1 LSGTDALKTSEDQ
14 SSQID
19 PVGAPKPELT
29 RPSVSF
35 IVFALN
41 EEARIE
47 ATVETVLRAIAES
60 NLADYQIVLVNDG
73 SVDKTGAV
81 MDRMA
86 SQNSRIC
93 AVHNATNLGQGGAY
107 KHGLTRAT
115 CDYVMGVAGDNAASV
130 ESIRSTIAPV
140 GKADVVVPYANNPE
154 ARASI
159 RRFGSRGFTAVI
171 NILFGLKIPYYNGA
185 VPRREF
191 LNRIVINTNGYA
203 FFAEIVVKLL
213 VQEGC
218 SHVEVAVNYPASAN
232 AHTSALRIGNLVEVL
247 TDVIRLFFEV
257 RRPKTGAR
265 EVFIN
270 RSS

>member
-1 LSGTDALKTSEDQ
+1 LKTSENQ

-19 PVGAPKPELT
+19 PVGTPKPESA

-47 ATVETVLRAIAES
+47 ATVETVLRAIAQS

-73 SVDKTGAV
+73 SVDNTGAV
-81 MDRMA
+81 MDRIA
-86 SQNSRIC
+86 SHNSRIC
-93 AVHNATNLGQGGAY
+93 AVHNPTNLGQGGAY

-130 ESIRSTIAPV
+130 ESISSTIAPV

-154 ARASI
+154 ARAGI
-159 RRFGSRGFTAVI
+159 RRFGSQAFTTVI
-171 NILFGLKIPYYNGA
+171 NVLFGLKIPYYNGA
-185 VPRREF
+185 VPRRE
-191 LNRIVINTNGYA
+191 LLKRIVIKTNGYA

-218 SHVEVAVNYPASAN
+218 SHVKVAVNYPASAN
-232 AHTSALRIGNLVEVL
+232 AHTSALRIRNLVEVVK
-247 TDVIRLFFEV
+247 DVMGLFFDV
-257 RRPKTGAR
+257 RRRKTGAP
-265 EVFIN
+265 EVFVN

>member
-1 LSGTDALKTSEDQ
+1 MITETQ

-19 PVGAPKPELT
+19 PVGASKSESP

-47 ATVETVLRAIAES
+47 ATVQTVLRAVAQS

-73 SVDKTGAV
+73 STDNTGAV
-81 MDRMA
+81 MERLA
-86 SQNSRIC
+86 SQNPRIC
-93 AVHNATNLGQGGAY
+93 AIHNATNLGQGGAY

-130 ESIRSTIAPV
+130 ESISSTIAPV

-154 ARASI
+154 ARANI
-159 RRFGSRGFTAVI
+159 RRFGSKAFTTVI

-185 VPRREF
+185 VPRRT
-191 LNRIVINTNGYA
+191 LLKRIVINTNGYA

-218 SHVEVAVNYPASAN
+218 SHVDVAVNYPASAN
-232 AHTSALRIGNLVEVL
+232 AHTSALRIKNLAEVL
-247 TDVIRLFFEV
+247 KDVVRLFFDV
-257 RRPKTGAR
+257 RRRKTDAPA
-265 EVFIN
+265 VAVDH
-270 RSS
+270 SSS

>member
-1 LSGTDALKTSEDQ
+1 LNTPETQ

-19 PVGAPKPELT
+19 PAGALKPDSK

-47 ATVETVLRAIAES
+47 ATVETILRAIAQS

-73 SVDKTGAV
+73 STDSTGAV
-81 MDRMA
+81 MDRLA

-130 ESIRSTIAPV
+130 ESISSTIAPV

-154 ARASI
+154 ERAGI
-159 RRFGSRGFTAVI
+159 RRFGSQAFTTVI

-185 VPRREF
+185 VPRREL
-191 LNRIVINTNGYA
+191 LNRIVVNTNGYA

-218 SHVEVAVNYPASAN
+218 SYVEVAVNYPASAN
-232 AHTSALRIGNLVEVL
+232 AHTSALRIKNLVEVFR
-247 TDVIRLFFEV
+247 DVFQLFFDV
-257 RRPKTGAR
+257 RGRKTGAPG
-265 EVFIN
+265 VFAK